1 MKQQITKLLYLSI
14 AVSAVPLLA
23 SEPFN
28 NIQGFYGER
37 AAGLGGAFTALS
49 DDPSGAYYN
58 PAGLGFTHNDGI
70 SISASNFK
78 NAKRSYLNIDT
89 PGQTYNQTSQ
99 GYNPN
104 FVGLVKNFDKWKF
117 AFSIV
122 NTYNY
127 AYNRADQVNYPLVSP
142 TINTTRNYTKEN
154 YSQLLVGPSIA
165 YLLTDKLSLGATL
178 YYLSDTKNVART
190 QFQQFSDLSYVMRSY
205 VDNRQTSGIMP
216 IIGIQYQPWQKIS
229 LGMSIRRIIVTG
241 GNRLYNEVYVDSA
254 RRAGTSAVDFVE
266 GTGDGFSSIENGVL
280 TNKPKLTTAIPQT
293 SEIRWGV
300 AFFPTARFLASF
312 DIIHTTGYKKRRNQ
326 DELSGSGSRI
336 TYTTTDTEIREL
348 TRSAT
353 TNFALGMEYYLMDT
367 FSVLAGIYTNEPNT
381 KKVSWAQSAAD
392 LYLQTAVANQIS
404 ATSGE
409 NSIVYRIPRSGTDPR
424 NEYSRNRG
432 ISLGFSWV
440 TSKSSLSVTYI
451 REVGSGNSRIDPNS
465 LSQSFEYSAH
475 SVYVMVSSRN

>member
-1 MKQQITKLLYLSI
+1 MKHITLSLLIVFS
-14 AVSAVPLLA
+14 VSSLIA

-78 NAKRSYLNIDT
+78 NTKRSYINIDT

-154 YSQLLVGPSIA
+154 YSQLLVGPSFA
-165 YLLTDKLSLGATL
+165 YLLSDKLSLGATL
-178 YYLSDTKNVART
+178 YYIHDTKNVSRT
-190 QFQQFSDLSYVMRSY
+190 QFQQFSDLTYVMRSY
-205 VDNRQTSGIMP
+205 VDNRQTSGLMP
-216 IIGIQYQPWQKIS
+216 IIGIQYQPIPKLS
-229 LGMSIRRIIVTG
+229 LGMSVRRIFVTG
-241 GNRLYNEVYVDSA
+241 GNRLYNEVYVDSS
-254 RRAGTSAVDFVE
+254 RRPGTSAVDFIE

-300 AFFPTARFLASF
+300 AFFPTSRFLAAF
-312 DIIHTTGYKKRRNQ
+312 DIIHTTGYKMKRNQ
-326 DELSGSGSRI
+326 DEFSRSGNRL
-336 TYTTTDTEIREL
+336 TYTTTDSEVREL

-353 TNFALGMEYYLMDT
+353 TNFALGMEYYIMDT
-367 FSVLAGIYTNEPNT
+367 FSILGGIYTNEPNT
-381 KKVSWAQSAAD
+381 KKISWTESATD
-392 LYLQTAVANQIS
+392 LYLQTAFANQLSRTI
-404 ATSGE
+404 GD
-409 NSIVYRIPRSGTDPR
+409 NSIAYRLPRSGTDPR

-451 REVGSGNSRIDPNS
+451 REIGSGNSRIDPNS

-475 SVYVMVSSRN
+475 SIYVMVSSRN